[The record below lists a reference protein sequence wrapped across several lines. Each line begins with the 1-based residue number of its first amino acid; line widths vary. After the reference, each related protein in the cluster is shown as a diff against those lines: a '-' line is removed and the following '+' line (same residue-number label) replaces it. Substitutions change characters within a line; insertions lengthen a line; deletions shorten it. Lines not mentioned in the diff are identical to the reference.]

1 MDPKPH
7 RVKAAMSS
15 ADRFVPSKIIQGRIG
30 VDGTSKEYVSV
41 WKAKGGYV
49 KVREHLLVLNEEEM
63 KLACPKLLQRHME
76 GEYKVLK
83 SGGSGGSS
91 STTKENKEFTDSI
104 KAELRQDVERT
115 VKRLQLLLDNIDA
128 SKVDKLVSKHLS
140 LLHEYAN
147 MKSVVPCFMECGA
160 IDVLVA
166 VLNLT
171 QVSVHDLQNS
181 AGYVL
186 NHLVRVREHPSIGTQ
201 ILLKTL
207 KEDGRGDG
215 NLTTKQEIVLQIFN
229 DFYYSDGVLSVIK
242 SLPSVRSFS
251 LFHEHL

>member
-1 MDPKPH
+1 MDSTQ
-7 RVKAAMSS
+7 RGVKAAMSS
-15 ADRFVPSKIIQGRIG
+15 TDRFAPYKIIQERIG
-30 VDGTSKEYVSV
+30 VDGTSKEYLSV
-41 WKAKGGYV
+41 WKAKGGCG

-63 KLACPKLLQRHME
+63 KITCPKLLQRHTE

-83 SGGSGGSS
+83 HGDSGESS
-91 STTKENKEFTDSI
+91 STAKESKEFTDSI

-115 VKRLQLLLDNIDA
+115 VKRLQLLLDNIGVP
-128 SKVDKLVSKHLS
+128 KVDKLVSKHLS

-147 MKSVVPCFMECGA
+147 MKSVVPCFLECGA
-160 IDVLVA
+160 IEILVA

-171 QVSVHDLQNS
+171 QDSVHDLPNS

-207 KEDGRGDG
+207 KEDGRGGG
-215 NLTTKQEIVLQIFN
+215 NLKSKQEIVLQMFN
-229 DFYYSDGVLSVIK
+229 DFYYSDPVSSITEN
-242 SLPSVRSFS
+242 LPSVRS
-251 LFHEHL
+251 LFFPVS